1 MVSRRG
7 RATVVGLIVVVAV
20 VAFLYTNGR
29 LDPLLYRFGLNHNP
43 CTHSVSGSVVCG
55 PNITGT
61 PFSTNQAGGG
71 GGGGSSGNPASA
83 AGSVGQS
90 DNNSVGKSGSSVP

>member
-7 RATVVGLIVVVAV
+7 RATVVGLVVVAAV
-20 VAFLYTNGR
+20 IAVLYTNGR

-43 CTHSVSGSVVCG
+43 CTRSVSGSVVCG
-55 PNITGT
+55 SNVTGT
-61 PFSTNQAGGG
+61 PFSTNRAG

-83 AGSVGQS
+83 AGGVGQS
-90 DNNSVGKSGSSVP
+90 LNNSVGKSGGSVP

>member
-7 RATVVGLIVVVAV
+7 TATVVGLVVVVAV

-61 PFSTNQAGGG
+61 DFSTNQAGGG
-71 GGGGSSGNPASA
+71 GGSSGNPANA
-83 AGSVGQS
+83 AGGVGQS
-90 DNNSVGKSGSSVP
+90 VNNSVGKSGGSVP